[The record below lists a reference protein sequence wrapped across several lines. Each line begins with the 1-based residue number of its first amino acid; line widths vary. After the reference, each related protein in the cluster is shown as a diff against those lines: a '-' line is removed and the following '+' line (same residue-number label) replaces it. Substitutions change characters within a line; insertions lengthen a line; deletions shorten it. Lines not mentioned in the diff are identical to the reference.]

1 MQVAGK
7 LEVDV
12 RRRQRDCVAAFGR
25 QRRRERI
32 FGDSRRRG
40 VGGVRNR
47 DGNDLVDRGRG
58 VGLRMD
64 QPQADIAPPA
74 GPAERCFNIS
84 ADGLFADDIGIC
96 RIERRQGIGEIV
108 DAFARSVIRGSVE
121 RLEAGEQ
128 RVGVDQKLRRRKAP
142 AGAGEVVG
150 EFERRDDVLPH
161 RRKGDRPW
169 LAGHRIIKRAVLVGA
184 VVPVV
189 RDVRAGF
196 RPLQIDR
203 FPHRCD

>member
-1 MQVAGK
+1 MTADAVGLAVSATVTEMI
-7 LEVDV
+7 LLIA
-12 RRRQRDCVAAFGR
+12 VAALVCVW
-25 QRRRERI
+25 I
-32 FGDSRRRG
+32 SRRPILPFQLG
-40 VGGVRNR
+40 PL
-47 DGNDLVDRGRG
+47 ND
-58 VGLRMD
+58 
-64 QPQADIAPPA
+64 AS
-74 GPAERCFNIS
+74 NIS
-84 ADGLFADDIGIC
+84 ADGLFPDDIGIC

-128 RVGVDQKLRRRKAP
+128 RVGVDQKLSSRKAP

-161 RRKGDRPW
+161 RRKGNRPW

-196 RPLQIDR
+196 RPLQIVDPRIDVTEYAAIDR
-203 FPHRCD
+203 ISGVELGPGNACP